1 MRGNKEERPE
11 QVRLGEEI
19 MQFLVKRETSLAD
32 AVDALT
38 TLMLNV
44 LARNYG
50 KRDEFSRFYE
60 QVSTFLGPTEHD
72 LAVVPWIPL
81 PGAAKALP
89 RTVTMVER
97 PEGILRLATE
107 VGELITKFGPIS
119 FGDGLN
125 ALTGTMLTAI
135 EATCDRERADE
146 FDLLIG
152 GFSKEMSRF
161 SGGRRVQ

>member
-60 QVSTFLGPTEHD
+60 QVSTFLGPTERD

-81 PGAAKALP
+81 PGAAKAPP

-97 PEGILRLATE
+97 PPLR
-107 VGELITKFGPIS
+107 
-119 FGDGLN
+119 
-125 ALTGTMLTAI
+125 
-135 EATCDRERADE
+135 
-146 FDLLIG
+146 G
-152 GFSKEMSRF
+152 GF
-161 SGGRRVQ
+161 